1 MKMLGKIALLCGALL
16 GLATTSTNAQTLV
29 PSLGAPFGSAYNNAT
44 NTAYLISEE
53 VPDFPSTNLT
63 VAFHT
68 RFAGNRGNTPITYA
82 VANQPNEF
90 RVNYQPIGTPTPV
103 IALLNITIKG
113 QNYALTVSPGSNTW
127 RHIAV
132 TWNSSTGQ
140 VLVYQNGALLNGNV
154 ISPGVPIQ
162 PGGIMVLGQN
172 QKALGGDFDPG
183 IALIGDI
190 DDLAIYNRVLTAGEI
205 TQLATTPFTTA
216 SLSGLTHG
224 YTFSA
229 FENLGVLDRCPDDIR
244 NVAGPNG
251 ILDQNEFCPLPDP
264 RTAFPEVVNHEPPPP
279 FSIPTGFSQKAT
291 SIGDFDGDGFDDLAM
306 LNPDAGTNGAL
317 YVMYGSG
324 VPSKDTFQQRIDSGR
339 GTRMLGGTGITLN
352 TNAIIEPAGDFNGDG
367 LADFLVG
374 APDSNVSLLVYGSS
388 SLRGENNFDLTTL
401 DGTNGVRL
409 TADGLPNGRVL
420 GGLGDVN
427 GDGTSDILV
436 NYGTSIESTSAQLI
450 NNSTRREDWTVVEP
464 GGSSSFVE
472 FLSNRIGLVIAE
484 PETRPISFS
493 QRIPW
498 NPPQDRIVY
507 QIAALV
513 DRQAASGSSGQ
524 VEATFQLLAE
534 NSQGDQTSLGI
545 ANVVTSSG
553 GRIPYGVFPST
564 RLPEDTVALVYKIQ
578 GRGISGSGGNDIYF
592 DNFRLSYS
600 YYEASTSLG
609 TAAVIFGSTT
619 GLGSRGEFNLR
630 SIGSNADGGRRGTAI
645 HHGGLYFTQSGPAP
659 GIGDFDGDG
668 FDDILL
674 SGVPSIAAGAGTIVY
689 GARRDPATSVGIGRN
704 GVLSTG
710 GMTQNID
717 GTIVR
722 FGTYLEGTISQTM
735 TARGAGDI
743 DGDGRGDIL
752 AAFTGN
758 TSLFTI
764 FSRNDRP
771 LAITAL
777 PQNTTVRVTSLTGF
791 ATSAP
796 PRSVGDID
804 GDGRSDAGIT
814 VRLGTTLE
822 PATSAVIPSTTL
834 LRTDDPLFNPTINGV
849 FGGTGGTP
857 GTAIINPAGDFNRDG
872 LHDFVINASP
882 VLQLV
887 PSTSVISGYAAVD
900 YGRQS
905 SPGAPVVVRNWLRHG
920 DGGNPSGAL
929 PLYLNVPL
937 KGVGTIG
944 THPDL
949 VPTSHLA
956 IGFRGG
962 DTAPDTQA
970 PSEQTVTLFRQRPP
984 IAFRYERD
992 GQQVEFKSARK
1003 YWRLQ
1008 TNRINFSESTIRFF
1022 YNDGDMADLTQEE
1035 IARIGVFYSPVDPA
1049 APGFNPNNWQPLQAA
1064 GFNPDRRYITVRREF
1079 DVSETDLN
1087 KVRRELEGY
1096 YALFSGDVVYELGEE
1111 IIPSVAVDVDKLPAA
1126 GPLVEPIG
1134 ATFWHQGTRKLY
1146 AAQPFAAVT
1155 IRWIDQANPGNPPM
1169 ETTVASLVWP
1179 GDPTGPVEGPNS
1191 GIFDRYIVSSPPVP
1205 LDARDSS
1212 GTQIQSVLVLM
1223 TETDADKSQVE
1234 ANKTFYS
1241 DASGRSFLLLSTGTN
1256 PFVDPIYFQFVWS
1269 TPFNTPGIF
1278 FPAEVTVGTDI
1289 GKWGAETDNLHDLE
1303 AGEPYF
1309 YNELGFY
1316 NANLYDR
1323 SAAPQTGPLIPVN
1336 TLLADST
1343 QDEAFLA
1350 VLYEAARRIRNPLD
1364 PAELL
1369 DFKVFWPAWP
1379 IEFDVRWPTVAET
1392 PDPIVIASQVGSG
1405 PLVPTTYKTP
1415 SIYYQ
1420 NTRRLPGED
1429 EVFGTFDDI
1438 TLLGYNPNEEH
1449 ALLIDQGNGQS
1460 AFALRDDLATP
1471 DTSEPFVLVEYLDAQ
1486 NGDRPAMRVFRVV
1499 KTDALNDFFYDAP
1512 AAQVGNR
1519 VEPPF
1524 PLRSA
1529 LFPTCAPSQ
1538 PGALDGNYTTTSEFI
1553 FQDRTGAFW
1562 VISADGT
1569 ATVNMR
1575 YFYGLREGF
1584 YMPEDYKAAL
1594 RATDIFADDEE
1605 FLTGRC
1611 IPWLDEW
1618 QNPAT
1623 AGTPID
1629 ISFTVEWPADA
1640 PVLFAAETLVR
1651 PKRGLPGIDGADSVE
1666 IAYDQ
1671 ARSLG
1676 GGKSVDLIDPTR
1688 DRFVPFQFA
1697 ELGEKNTF
1705 LADVKTVRINNVLEF
1720 EELVPHIRSRLLW
1733 DDNANRLIF
1742 RGEFVRFIAG
1752 EDMLLPN
1759 VMTSRE
1765 RDQILALSADP
1776 VFVAAVEALYEASR
1790 EIKLTQ
1796 PTSFVARTIASD
1808 SFSTPTAAMP
1818 ADVDG
1823 DGDLDFYVLTNGN
1836 QTVFRNRSETGD
1848 GWERIP
1854 LAGLNIPGN
1863 VTHLA
1868 PGDFDRD
1875 GDQDLV
1881 VATDDG
1887 GRNLFLMVSPGDPR
1901 AAWTRLRITGSH
1913 IPDITSVS
1921 VADIDNDGDSDVL
1934 VSSLDGIFW
1943 FQFQGTTQETWE
1955 RYEIREAVPVLAA
1968 HAASFD
1974 GQLFPEIVYGRQDTG
1989 DVYLLR
1995 NNSTV
2000 TAFASNWN
2008 ESEVAIGEALE
2019 PSAFATGDFDGDGLL
2034 DIATASR
2041 GNGRVL
2047 LHRSINTNPLTV
2059 GPFETSRIA
2068 DGFDGVDSIAVQD
2081 VDNDGDLDVVA
2092 SSSNSGRIQWFESNG
2107 PAPTN
2112 YYVNFI
2118 SSVFPD
2124 VKSLVLADIDLDG
2137 NVDVIPTVFDGSGT
2151 GIDTLSG
2158 VAWFESDGSA
2168 RDVFDSLALTAAVAQ
2183 GEGFVTLVFNNADFS
2198 TGAVTVE
2205 VIRVS
2210 CPLYRGEVKIIY
2222 PQCPFNERV
2231 ALRHSGDFAGQA
2243 DNYEFRWR
2251 YAPAPIYL
2259 QILADTGA
2267 PPPGD
2272 DLQVW
2277 TDFPNGGAGAVDIAV
2292 QDPSGELILSDL
2304 FWIVSYRPYAPNIDP
2319 AAPPVCPPAEW
2330 SEWTRG
2336 GLTEGWV
2343 KRVIG
2348 DFGPFRQRAT
2358 GGGIQGAENN
2368 FIDYTNRTVNTMVSM
2383 ISQAG
2388 ERWEGNVP
2396 LSCGSVDELGLIET
2410 YQSVLN
2416 RAKALSIFAAPRR
2429 DLDQFIEIFDDEG
2442 NLVTRIAGK
2451 DGVPDAGA
2459 SAGVSNA
2466 LLLAAARIADLYTL
2480 IGNEAFAD
2488 ASDPTI
2494 AFGTDD
2500 GVFGPVATSIHP
2512 FMNQTANLLEEE
2524 LKLLRG
2530 RDSSSLPSIQ
2540 VRPFYNRLIWNFTND
2555 FAGGEVAYVLNYG
2568 IADVNVDSV
2577 IDEVDAS
2584 ILYPQGHGD
2593 AWGHQLTALKAYYDL
2608 IREPE
2613 FAWVPRTEPVLV
2625 GGQPVEVDYYDERKF
2640 ATLAANLARTG
2651 REVVNLA
2658 YRDAYSENPNEQF
2671 QGYKDS
2677 DPDRAW
2683 GVAEWGSRAGMG
2695 AYFNWVTANALLPA
2709 DDGSVEP
2716 TSIRKIDRGA
2726 VGELK
2731 EIAAAAIEIQR
2742 ALDDSDAGLNPLGLS
2757 TNSIPFDIS
2766 PAQLASATN
2775 PKTHFE
2781 QVYDR
2786 ALTALG
2792 NAKSTFDFASA
2803 ATLALRRQA
2812 DQVSDFQTAVED
2824 QEIDYN
2830 NRLIEVFG
2838 TPYPDD
2844 IGPGKTYPQGYQ
2856 GPDLIHWAYFD
2867 PGQLVEQEIIEFEIR
2882 EVTGYIRKDL
2892 NYVEVIDNVNFD
2904 FTDSSLDAVEPAY
2917 GDDKD
2922 IVETIGEIVEI
2933 TYHISERYGQTKP
2946 AEWTADRR
2954 VYGSIQQAQLEL
2966 FQSITR
2972 FRKAVDNYDGF
2983 IIELETKLDLLELKF
2998 NVKRSQLQV
3007 KRTAQANAIAMDVL
3021 IFSAKVAAKAFGQAK
3036 ESSLEFGQVAKDG
3049 VPDVIGF
3056 SNDLGAPVQA
3066 VISLSSTVTSTVL
3079 EVLEI
3084 AAELTGEGLD
3094 VVKEQVDRQSELAV
3108 ETFSAIEEVKV
3119 AVAEIQTHLLNDST
3133 LRFEMLLA
3141 EQEIQQKAAAWTR
3154 ALAEGQRL
3162 LEERSRFRRKAAGR
3176 TQEYRY
3182 KDMAFRI
3189 FRNEAVQ
3196 KYRAALDLAARY
3208 VYLTAKAYDYET
3220 NLLQSDGRGP
3230 GQDFLT
3236 SVVKART
3243 LGLIDANGLPQTGQI
3258 NGDPGLAD
3266 PMARMFQNW
3275 EFALKGQLGFN
3286 NPQTETNRF
3295 SLRRELFRIGLTE
3308 DAEIY
3313 PGLGDTDAKWR
3324 EVLSREYGP
3333 NASGI
3338 VRNLFA
3344 LPEFR
3349 RYAIPFSA
3357 TPDNPLQ
3364 ANEPAIVLRFGTNI
3378 NFAQNFFVNADTG
3391 QAIPLGAGDSS
3402 YDTTAFATKIRS
3414 VGIWFSDY
3422 NSLVGGGMSNTP
3434 RVYLFPTGRDL
3445 MRSPTANR
3453 GTVRAFDVLDQAI
3466 PAPFPLGGASLA
3478 DPNWTPVT
3486 DTLSEGFINLRRYPS
3501 FRAYHT
3507 LGGLDTGEPNTNEL
3521 SYDSRLIGR
3530 SVWNTEWYLIIPGGT
3545 LHSNR
3550 DEGIRRFIWGRLGRA
3565 NDGSFVLDDQGQER
3579 DGNGVSD
3586 IRLFFQTYA
3595 YTGNNR

>member
-1 MKMLGKIALLCGALL
+1 MKMLGKIALLCGAVFGL
-16 GLATTSTNAQTLV
+16 LATPLAAQTLV
-29 PSLGAPFGSAYNNAT
+29 PSRSPEFNSAYNNAT
-44 NTAYLISEE
+44 AAAYLISEP
-53 VPDFPSTNLT
+53 VPDFPTDDVT

-68 RFAGNRGNTPITYA
+68 RFQANRRNTPFSYSSPNRGD
-82 VANQPNEF
+82 EF
-90 RVNYQPIGTPTPV
+90 NIWYQPAGG
-103 IALLNITIKG
+103 LLFGILSATIKG
-113 QNYALTVSPGSNTW
+113 QTYSIVTFDTSNSW
-127 RHIAV
+127 RHLAV
-132 TWNSSTGQ
+132 TWSAATGQ
-140 VLVYQNGALLNGNV
+140 VRIYVNGQPQGTSVVGVGTPLDPGGLIVVGQYQNATTGGFE
-154 ISPGVPIQ
+154 PG
-162 PGGIMVLGQN
+162 
-172 QKALGGDFDPG
+172 FE
-183 IALIGDI
+183 LIGDI
-190 DDLAIYNRVLTAGEI
+190 DELVICNRVLSDAEI
-205 TQLATTPFTTA
+205 VSLATTPFS
-216 SLSGLTHG
+216 SLSIPNATHA
-224 YTFSA
+224 YNFMT
-229 FENLGVLDRCPDDIR
+229 FENLGVRDRCNDDIR
-244 NVAGPNG
+244 NNVRETGY
-251 ILDQNEFCPLPDP
+251 LDRADYCPLPDA
-264 RTAFPEVVNHEPPPP
+264 RTTFPEVVTSLDPPSTSVGASFP
-279 FSIPTGFSQKAT
+279 QKAMG
-291 SIGDFDGDGFDDLAM
+291 IGDFDGDGFEDVAFLQP
-306 LNPDAGTNGAL
+306 NAGSHG
-317 YVMYGSG
+317 VMYIVYGSG
-324 VPSKDTFQQRIDSGR
+324 TPDSSPISTRIAQGRATRLLGDVNNVLTSGSV
-339 GTRMLGGTGITLN
+339 
-352 TNAIIEPAGDFNGDG
+352 IEAAGDFNGDG
-367 LADFLVG
+367 FADFMVG
-374 APDSNVSLLVYGSS
+374 CPTSRSTLLLYGSAA
-388 SLRGENNFDLTTL
+388 LRGVNDFDLGSL
-401 DGTNGVRL
+401 DGSNGVRM
-409 TADGLPNGRVL
+409 TADGLRTGEVF
-420 GGLGDVN
+420 GAAGDMN
-427 GDGTSDILV
+427 GDGITDIVV
-436 NYGTSIESTSAQLI
+436 NYGSNASAASANFMNESY
-450 NNSTRREDWTVVEP
+450 RREDWIVSEP
-464 GGSSSFVE
+464 GSPGPFVE
-472 FLSNRIGLVIAE
+472 FLSNRIGLVLAE
-484 PETRPISFS
+484 NDTRPISFA
-493 QRIPW
+493 QRIPFSS
-498 NPPQDRIVY
+498 PPDRTVY
-507 QIAALV
+507 SI
-513 DRQAASGSSGQ
+513 
-524 VEATFQLLAE
+524 T
-534 NSQGDQTSLGI
+534 
-545 ANVVTSSG
+545 ANVERQSSSG
-553 GRIPYGVFPST
+553 GLGTVN
-564 RLPEDTVALVYKIQ
+564 VALILYSENINGDVVELGRVTIDTAFGGRNIRAINLRNPLPQDTTHLIYRVE
-578 GRGISGSGGNDIYF
+578 GRGVSGTGGVDVYF
-592 DNFRLSYS
+592 DRFRLFYDYYS
-600 YYEASTSLG
+600 ATNEWG
-609 TAAVIFGSTT
+609 TAAIIFGSTT
-619 GLGSRGEFNLR
+619 GLGSRGQFNLR
-630 SIGSNADGGRRGTAI
+630 TIGSSADAGRRGTAV
-645 HHGGLYFTQSGPAP
+645 HHGGLMYYQQGPSP

-668 FDDILL
+668 LDDIVL
-674 SGVPSIAAGAGTIVY
+674 SGVPTISTGSGFIVY
-689 GARRDPATSVGIGRN
+689 GARRDATTGIGIGRN
-704 GVLSTG
+704 GVLHAAALNQT
-710 GMTQNID
+710 ID
-717 GTIVR
+717 GASRR
-722 FGTYLEGTISQTM
+722 FGTYLIGTQAEAM
-735 TARGAGDI
+735 MARGIGDV
-743 DGDGRGDIL
+743 DGDGRGDIV
-752 AAFTGN
+752 ASFTGF
-758 TSLFTI
+758 TYQILFPSNST
-764 FSRNDRP
+764 RP
-771 LAITAL
+771 RA
-777 PQNTTVRVTSLTGF
+777 LTGLPNNPAYF
-791 ATSAP
+791 PLNIEAQRFFTFSLP
-796 PRSVGDID
+796 PRGVGDID
-804 GDGRSDAGIT
+804 GDGRFDGGFT
-814 VRLGTTLE
+814 VRYG
-822 PATSAVIPSTTL
+822 ASADDPVTAGVIPASFLT
-834 LRTDDPLFNPTINGV
+834 RTGTPTFDANRDAR
-849 FGGTGGTP
+849 FGGLGGGFETSLV
-857 GTAIINPAGDFNRDG
+857 NVAGDFNRDG
-872 LHDFVINASP
+872 VQDYVLNATPWNLGSTPQTGFVAI
-882 VLQLV
+882 
-887 PSTSVISGYAAVD
+887 D
-900 YGRQS
+900 HGRQLN
-905 SPGAPVVVRNWLRHG
+905 PGQPTVVRNWLRHG

-962 DTAPDTQA
+962 DTSPDTQS

-984 IAFRYERD
+984 IAFRYQRN
-992 GQQVEFKSARK
+992 GQQFEFKSARK
-1003 YWRLQ
+1003 YWRLE
-1008 TNRINFSESTIRFF
+1008 TNRINFSEATIRFF
-1022 YNDGDMADLTQEE
+1022 YNDGDMADLTTEE
-1035 IARIGVFYSPVDPA
+1035 ISRLGVFYSPVDPA
-1049 APGFNPNNWQPLQAA
+1049 APGFSPNSWQPLQGA
-1064 GFNPDRRYITVRREF
+1064 GFDPARRHVTVRREF
-1079 DVSETDLN
+1079 DVSESDVN

-1111 IIPSVAVDVDKLPAA
+1111 IVPSVAVDVNKLPLA

-1134 ATFWHQGTRKLY
+1134 ATFWHQGTKKLY

-1169 ETTVASLVWP
+1169 ETTVATLVWP
-1179 GDPTGPVEGPNS
+1179 GDPTGPGEGQNP
-1191 GIFDRYIVSSPPVP
+1191 GIYDRYIVSSPAVP
-1205 LDARDSS
+1205 LDVRNST
-1212 GTQIQSVLVLM
+1212 GTQIQSVLLLM

-1234 ANKTFYS
+1234 ANKAFR
-1241 DASGRSFLLLSTGTN
+1241 ASTTGRSFMVLSTGTN
-1256 PFVDPIYFQFVWS
+1256 PFVDPIYFQFAWS

-1278 FPAEVTVGTDI
+1278 SPWEITVGTDI
-1289 GKWGAETDNLHDLE
+1289 GKWGAETDALHDLE

-1316 NANLYDR
+1316 NAQIYDR
-1323 SAAPQTGPLIPVN
+1323 SAAPKTGPLIPVN
-1336 TLLADST
+1336 TLRPDST

-1350 VLYEAARRIRNPLD
+1350 VLYEGARRIRNPHN
-1364 PAELL
+1364 PGEFP

-1379 IEFDVRWPTVAET
+1379 IEFDVRWPTEEET

-1405 PLVPTTYKTP
+1405 PLVPSTFKTP
-1415 SIYYQ
+1415 SIYFQ
-1420 NTRRLPGED
+1420 NTRRLPGPD
-1429 EVFGTFDDI
+1429 GVFGTFDDV

-1449 ALLIDQGNGQS
+1449 ALLIDQGNGMS

-1471 DTSEPFVLVEYLDAQ
+1471 DTSEPFVLVNYLDAQ

-1499 KTDALNDFFYDAP
+1499 KTDAANDFFYESP
-1512 AAQVGNR
+1512 AAKVGNR

-1529 LFPTCAPSQ
+1529 LFPTCAPSSA
-1538 PGALDGNYTTTSEFI
+1538 GALDGNYTTTSEFI

-1575 YFYGLREGF
+1575 YFYGLRQGF
-1584 YMPEDYKAAL
+1584 YMPEEYKDAL
-1594 RATDIFADDEE
+1594 RATDIFDDNEE
-1605 FLTGRC
+1605 FPVGRC
-1611 IPWLDEW
+1611 IPWLDQW
-1618 QNPAT
+1618 QNPVT

-1651 PKRGLPGIDGADSVE
+1651 PKRGLPGIAGADSVE

-1671 ARSLG
+1671 ARALG

-1697 ELGEKNTF
+1697 ELSGKNTF
-1705 LADVKTVRINNVLEF
+1705 LADVKTVRINNLLEF
-1720 EELVPHIRSRLLW
+1720 EELVPHIRRRLFW

-1742 RGEFVRFIAG
+1742 RGEFVGFIAG

-1765 RDQILALSADP
+1765 RDQILALSDDP

-1790 EIKLTQ
+1790 GIKLTQ
-1796 PTSFVARTIASD
+1796 PTSFVARTVASD
-1808 SFSTPTAAMP
+1808 SFSTPTAAIP

-1836 QTVFRNRSETGD
+1836 QTVFRNRAETGE

-1854 LAGLNIPGN
+1854 ITGVNIPGN

-1868 PGDFDRD
+1868 VGDFDRD
-1875 GDQDLV
+1875 GDTDLV
-1881 VATDDG
+1881 IATDDP
-1887 GRNLFLMVSPGDPR
+1887 GRNLFLLLSPGNPTG
-1901 AAWTRLRITGSH
+1901 AWTRLRITGSH
-1913 IPDITSVS
+1913 IPSITSVS

-1943 FQFQGTTQETWE
+1943 FQFDGTTQETWT
-1955 RYEIREAVPVLAA
+1955 RYEIREAIPVLSA

-1974 GQLFPEIVYGRQDTG
+1974 GQFFPEIVYGRLDRS

-1995 NNSTV
+1995 NNSTP
-2000 TAFASNWN
+2000 TSFPSNWL
-2008 ESEVAIGEALE
+2008 ETMVAVGDVSEPA
-2019 PSAFATGDFDGDGLL
+2019 AFATGDFDGDGRL
-2034 DIATASR
+2034 DIVTASR

-2047 LHRSINTNPLTV
+2047 LHRNVSTGVLNV

-2068 DGFDGVDSIAVQD
+2068 DGFDGVDSIAVAD
-2081 VDNDGDLDVVA
+2081 IDNDGDLDVVA
-2092 SSSNSGRIQWFESNG
+2092 SASSTGRIQWFESNG

-2118 SSVFPD
+2118 TSVFPD

-2137 NVDVIPTVFDGSGT
+2137 NIDVIPTVFDGSGT

-2158 VAWFESDGSA
+2158 VAWFESDGSS

-2210 CPLYRGEVKIIY
+2210 CPLYRGEVKVIY
-2222 PQCPFNERV
+2222 PECPFNERV

-2251 YAPAPIYL
+2251 YATAPTYL

-2319 AAPPVCPPAEW
+2319 GSPPICPPAEW

-2429 DLDQFIEIFDDEG
+2429 DLDQFIEIFDDQG
-2442 NLVTRIAGK
+2442 NLISRVAGK

-2568 IADVNVDSV
+2568 ITDVNVDSV

-2584 ILYPQGHGD
+2584 ILFPQGHGD

-2640 ATLAANLARTG
+2640 ATLAANFARTG
-2651 REVVNLA
+2651 REVVNLT
-2658 YRDAYSENPNEQF
+2658 YRDAYSEDPNQQF

-2677 DPDRAW
+2677 NPNRAW

-2742 ALDDSDAGLNPLGLS
+2742 AVDDSDAGLNPLGLA
-2757 TNSIPFDIS
+2757 TNTIPFDIS
-2766 PAQLASATN
+2766 PAQLANTLN

-2792 NAKSTFDFASA
+2792 NAKSTFDFATA
-2803 ATLALRRQA
+2803 ASLALRRQA

-2830 NRLIEVFG
+2830 NRLIEIFG

-2844 IGPGKTYPQGYQ
+2844 IGPGRTYPQGYR

-2867 PGQLVEQEIIEFEIR
+2867 PGQLVEQEIVEFEIR

-2892 NYVEVIDNVNFD
+2892 NYIEVIDNVSFD
-2904 FTDSSLDAVEPAY
+2904 FTDNSLDDVEPAY
-2917 GDDKD
+2917 GDNKD
-2922 IVETIGEIVEI
+2922 IVETIGQLVPI

-2966 FQSITR
+2966 FQAITR
-2972 FRKAVDNYDGF
+2972 FRRAVDNYDGF

-2998 NVKRSQLQV
+2998 NVKRSQLEV

-3036 ESSLEFGQVAKDG
+3036 ESTIEFGQVAKDG
-3049 VPDVIGF
+3049 VPDVVGF
-3056 SNDLGAPVQA
+3056 SNDLGAPIQA
-3066 VISLSSTVTSTVL
+3066 VITLASTVTSTVL
-3079 EVLEI
+3079 QVLEI

-3094 VVKEQVDRQSELAV
+3094 TVKEQVDRQAELAIEV
-3108 ETFSAIEEVKV
+3108 SGAIEEIKGSV
-3119 AVAEIQTHLLNDST
+3119 ADIQTHLLNDST

-3154 ALAEGQRL
+3154 ALAEGHRL
-3162 LEERSRFRRKAAGR
+3162 LEERSRFRRKTAGR
-3176 TQEYRY
+3176 IQQYRY

-3243 LGLIDANGLPQTGQI
+3243 LGVIDQSGRPQTGQI

-3275 EFALKGQLGFN
+3275 EFTLKGQLGFN

-3324 EVLSREYGP
+3324 EVLSRQYGP

-3344 LPEFR
+3344 MPEFR

-3357 TPDNPLQ
+3357 TPANPLQ

-3414 VGIWFSDY
+3414 VGIWFSNY

-3434 RVYLFPTGRDL
+3434 RVYLFPVGRDL

-3453 GTVRAFDVLDQAI
+3453 GTVRAFNILDQAI

-3486 DTLSEGFINLRRYPS
+3486 DTLSEGFINIRRYPS

-3565 NDGSFVLDDQGQER
+3565 SNGTFVLDDQGQER